1 MTATT
6 IKSDIANIWKDKGEV
21 FCDIT
26 DADPPYATLML
37 TTEAHGT
44 EELLFGLSAADINDL
59 RGALLD
65 AYLKLLDI
73 ESDNVIAS
81 EEASRENSPELTVEQ
96 RNR

>member
-6 IKSDIANIWKDKGEV
+6 IKSDTANIWRNQGEV
-21 FCDIT
+21 YCDIT

-37 TTEAHGT
+37 TTEAHGI
-44 EELLFGLSAADINDL
+44 EELLFGLSPADINEL

-73 ESDNVIAS
+73 ETENIIAS
-81 EEASRENSPELTVEQ
+81 EEASRDNSPELTVRE